1 MKPGSWG
8 SIWLVYLY
16 SILCAA
22 SISKIVP
29 IEGDL
34 ERTFHTTPAGVGLA
48 ISIIAVSSLFAATIG
63 GAIIDRIGARPAI
76 VWTSILIVLCNV
88 AEYFATSMFML
99 DAVRLIEGIEFIGI
113 VVAAPALIM
122 ATTTGK
128 RQVQAMTLWST
139 YTPAGVG
146 LGLLIAVP
154 FAGTA
159 AWRWTFILHGA
170 LVAGAVLLA
179 GLLPS
184 VQRESIEESSR
195 AKRIKFA
202 DLLQIYREPGP
213 WKLTVSNALLV
224 SAGLGT
230 TTVVPLYF
238 LHVHHVSVALSSGIL
253 AFSNI
258 PMILAGIVAGALL
271 ARGTKALSI
280 YIVITVA
287 GIASGLL
294 LYAPWVSFP
303 FAVTMLLIWQ
313 PMTGAAV
320 AVLMALLPRV
330 TRDPMQGGAAMGL
343 VGQGMAFINFI
354 TPPIYLSLVAKQNWL
369 FFAALVVGSWII
381 SIAFLPASRRPSA
394 AAPTSLASD
403 ASVSVSS

>member
-34 ERTFHTTPAGVGLA
+34 ERTFHTTPAGVGFA

-63 GAIIDRIGARPAI
+63 GAIIDRIGPRRAI
-76 VWTSILIVLCNV
+76 VWTSILLVLCNV
-88 AEYFATSMFML
+88 AEYFAPSMFVL
-99 DAVRLIEGIEFIGI
+99 DAARLVEGIEFIGI

-146 LGLLIAVP
+146 LGLLLAVP
-154 FAGTA
+154 FAGTS

-170 LVAGAVLLA
+170 LVAVAALLG

-184 VQRESIEESSR
+184 VKREVGAESAR
-195 AKRIKFA
+195 AKRIKFS

-213 WKLTVSNALLV
+213 WKLTISNALLV

-238 LHVHHVSVALSSGIL
+238 ARVHHASVALSSSIL

-287 GIASGLL
+287 GIVSGLL
-294 LYAPWVSFP
+294 LYAPWVGFP

-330 TRDPMQGGAAMGL
+330 TRDPMQGGATMGL

-381 SIAFLPASRRPSA
+381 SLAFLPASRRSSTD
-394 AAPTSLASD
+394 APASLASD
-403 ASVSVSS
+403 ANFSVSN